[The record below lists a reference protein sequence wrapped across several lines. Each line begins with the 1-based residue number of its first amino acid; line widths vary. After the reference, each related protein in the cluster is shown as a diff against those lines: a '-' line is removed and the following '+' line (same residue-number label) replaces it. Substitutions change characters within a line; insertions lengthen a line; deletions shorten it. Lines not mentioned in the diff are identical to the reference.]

1 MPAFR
6 VRLARL
12 TLPVAIA
19 AAVTFAACG
28 GGDKPVADDA
38 GGAPAGDAG
47 APPALTVSFDPASI
61 TDADL
66 ALGDSIFHGLIGA
79 TSCQSCHGAKGVNG
93 AAAPSLADA
102 NWLHSDGS
110 FEGIANTIKNGVMQ
124 PKEFSGVMPPYGGA
138 PLDPQ
143 KHRAVAAYVYRLSH
157 Q

>member
-1 MPAFR
+1 MPVSRF
-6 VRLARL
+6 RL
-12 TLPVAIA
+12 TRLKLPVAVA

-28 GGDKPVADDA
+28 GSDQPSSG
-38 GGAPAGDAG
+38 GDAG
-47 APPALTVSFDPASI
+47 ESVGDAAATPAMTVSFDPASI

-93 AAAPSLADA
+93 AAAPSLTDSV
-102 NWLHSDGS
+102 WLHNDGS
-110 FEGIANTIKNGVMQ
+110 FEGIANTIKTGVMT